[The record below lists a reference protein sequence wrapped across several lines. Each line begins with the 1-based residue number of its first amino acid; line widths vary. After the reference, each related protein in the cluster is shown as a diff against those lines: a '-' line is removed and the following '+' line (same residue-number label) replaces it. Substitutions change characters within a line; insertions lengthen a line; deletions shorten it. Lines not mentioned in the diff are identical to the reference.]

1 MLRNVHLNLFMLVN
15 WNKEGRLIATN
26 RSLSTF
32 LCLVFEQFTSL
43 FSLLLIFSYSRGQFH
58 HWCFQ
63 VKIKAAANV
72 SYVADEML
80 HACGGVGYKKELGKS
95 VRLRSSF
102 SDLLHNSSNLVGNL
116 RKL

>member
-1 MLRNVHLNLFMLVN
+1 MLVN

-26 RSLSTF
+26 RSF
-32 LCLVFEQFTSL
+32 VYFSL
-43 FSLLLIFSYSRGQFH
+43 LASLLSLLLIFSYSRGQFH

-95 VRLRSSF
+95 VRIRNSF
-102 SDLLHNSSNLVGNL
+102 SDLLRKSSNMVGNL
-116 RKL
+116 RIL